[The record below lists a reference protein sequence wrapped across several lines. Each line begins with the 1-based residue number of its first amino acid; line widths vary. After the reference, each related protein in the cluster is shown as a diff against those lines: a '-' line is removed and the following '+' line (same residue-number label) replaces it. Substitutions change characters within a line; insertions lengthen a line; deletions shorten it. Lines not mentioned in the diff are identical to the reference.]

1 MFEEKMRKT
10 FSQNDIKK
18 IVEEVSQN
26 QVAEIKLFSGDG
38 DDKKVVISPGFKL
51 QEPSSGLVYT
61 VLSIVKIDG
70 DLYVKCQRGDGT
82 IVRIPEKD
90 LKSYKRL

>member
-1 MFEEKMRKT
+1 MRKT
-10 FSQNDIKK
+10 FSQNDIEK

-26 QVAEIKLFSGDG
+26 HVSEIKLFSGG
-38 DDKKVVISPGFKL
+38 GSDKKVVIAPGFKL
-51 QEPSSGLVYT
+51 QEPNSGLVYT
-61 VLSIVKIDG
+61 VLSIVRLDG
-70 DLYVKCQRGDGT
+70 ELYVKSQRGDGT